1 MDDTGKGRLAVV
13 VGGGNGIGAATARVL
28 VDRGWKVALVDRDLE
43 NARALAA
50 ELGGRAWHA
59 DVTDSA
65 VMNGVAREIEATYA
79 PPYALVVS
87 SGTFQD
93 STVPARLT
101 TDADWER
108 LTRVNLDGVFYA
120 NRAFGPGMAERGQGA
135 IVNIASTTGMGGSPL
150 HAYGPA
156 KAAVI
161 NLTES
166 LAGEWGRAG
175 VRVNAV
181 SPGPTLVPRV
191 RARLQAGA
199 RYAGNPADSMALGRF
214 IEPNEVAEAIEF
226 LLSDRASA
234 ITGANLPVEC
244 GWAAIRGW
252 MLYGGA
258 RAGGGV

>member
-1 MDDTGKGRLAVV
+1 MEDTGKGRLAVV
-13 VGGGNGIGAATARVL
+13 IGGGNGIGAASARVL
-28 VDRGWKVALVDRDLE
+28 AARGWKVALVDRDLE
-43 NARALAA
+43 NAQTLAA

-59 DVTDSA
+59 DVTDSG
-65 VMNGVAREIEATYA
+65 VMTGVAREIEATYA
-79 PPYALVVS
+79 PPYGLVVS

-93 STVPARLT
+93 STIPPRLT

-108 LTRVNLDGVFYA
+108 LIGVNLNGVFHA
-120 NRAFGPGMAERGQGA
+120 NRAFGPAMAARGQGA
-135 IVNIASTTGMGGSPL
+135 IVNIASTAGMGGSPL

-161 NLTES
+161 NLTECM
-166 LAGEWGRAG
+166 AGEWGRAG

-181 SPGPTLVPRV
+181 SPGATLVPRV

-199 RYAGNPADSMALGRF
+199 RYAGNPADNMALGRF
-214 IEPNEVAEAIEF
+214 TEPEEVAETVEF

-234 ITGANLPVEC
+234 ITGANLPVDS

-258 RAGGGV
+258 RPGGGV